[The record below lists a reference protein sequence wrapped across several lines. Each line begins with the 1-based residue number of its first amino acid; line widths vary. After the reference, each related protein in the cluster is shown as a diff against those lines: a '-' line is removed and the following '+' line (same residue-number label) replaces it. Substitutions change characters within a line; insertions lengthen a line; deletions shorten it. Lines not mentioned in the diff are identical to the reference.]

1 VVRLAACYPADMP
14 TGVLLMTFGSATTAA
29 GVRAYL
35 GSVYQGRPA
44 PEDLIK
50 EFERRYDVVGH
61 SPLIEIT
68 GGQAA
73 ALQERLDAADGPGRT
88 LVRVGMLHSAPRI
101 EAAFDELVDLGVD
114 RILAIA
120 LAPQFSP
127 IILAGYRRALD
138 AAAAA
143 RDGSVPVQLAGA
155 WYDRPAFIDSLAERL
170 REALQRFDAPA
181 GDRLPVIFT
190 AHSVPLSVMR
200 KDPGY
205 ITQLTDTAAA
215 VARSVGL
222 PPERWQ
228 FAYQSAGHSP
238 EPWLTPD
245 LLDVLPTLAAAG
257 HREVL
262 IAPLQFCADHLE
274 VLYDLDVA
282 AREQAEAAGI
292 AYHRMDMPNTSPGF
306 IRALADVV
314 ARESVAVA

>member
-1 VVRLAACYPADMP
+1 MS

-29 GVRAYL
+29 GVRDYM
-35 GSVYQGRPA
+35 GSVYGGRQA
-44 PEDLIK
+44 PEDLIT

-68 GGQAA
+68 RAQGA
-73 ALQERLDAADGPGRT
+73 ALQQRLDRDDGPGRA
-88 LVRVGMLHSAPRI
+88 LVRIGMLHSAPRI
-101 EAAFDELVDLGVD
+101 KTAVDELLQRRVD
-114 RILAIA
+114 RVLAIV

-138 AAAAA
+138 AAMAD
-143 RDGSVPVQLAGA
+143 RPDPVPIHLAGA
-155 WYDRPAFIDSLAERL
+155 WYDRPAFIDSLAGRL
-170 REALQRFDAPA
+170 REALQRFDVATR
-181 GDRLPVIFT
+181 DRVPVIFT
-190 AHSVPLSVMR
+190 AHSVPLSVMQ

-205 ITQLTDTAAA
+205 ITQLTETAAA
-215 VARSVGL
+215 VARVVGL
-222 PPERWQ
+222 LPARWQ

-245 LLDVLPTLAAAG
+245 LLDVLPTLVAAA

-282 AREQAEAAGI
+282 ARDQAEAAGI

-306 IRALADVV
+306 IHALADVV
-314 ARESVAVA
+314 ARESVAVS